1 MVPAGNAN
9 DFNVSL
15 PDVDSSCNSLV
26 WYVKVLSDSEKEVVE
41 IDREYNTLNVSLAQY
56 ENRTWKIRTSDGK
69 VITMGKYS
77 NCKVWCEEWL

>member
-1 MVPAGNAN
+1 MVPAVNAN

-15 PDVDSSCNSLV
+15 LDVDSSFNSLV

-41 IDREYNTLNVSLAQY
+41 IDREYNKLNVSIPQY

-77 NCKVWCEEWL
+77 NCKVWCEKWL

>member
-41 IDREYNTLNVSLAQY
+41 IDREYNKLNVSIPQY
-56 ENRTWKIRTSDGK
+56 ENRTWEIRTSDGK

-77 NCKVWCEEWL
+77 NCKVWCEKWL

>member
-15 PDVDSSCNSLV
+15 LDVDSSGNSLV
-26 WYVKVLSDSEKEVVE
+26 WYVKVLSDSEKEIVE
-41 IDREYNTLNVSLAQY
+41 IDREYNKLNVSIPQY

-69 VITMGKYS
+69 VITMCKYS
-77 NCKVWCEEWL
+77 NCKVWCEKWL